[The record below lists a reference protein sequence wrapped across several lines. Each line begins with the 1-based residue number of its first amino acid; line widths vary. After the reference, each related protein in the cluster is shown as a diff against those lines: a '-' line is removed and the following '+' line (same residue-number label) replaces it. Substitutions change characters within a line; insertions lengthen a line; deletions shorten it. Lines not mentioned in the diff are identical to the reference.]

1 MQNSV
6 VPRLLNMKVYHNY
19 TINRTGGIGII
30 VPVLLNL
37 LLVLVVAMAG

>member
-19 TINRTGGIGII
+19 TISKTGGIGIS
-30 VPVLLNL
+30 VPVLLNFL
-37 LLVLVVAMAG
+37 TVTVDAMVG

>member
-6 VPRLLNMKVYHNY
+6 VPRLLKMKVYHNY

-37 LLVLVVAMAG
+37 LIVPVVAMVG

>member
-19 TINRTGGIGII
+19 TINRTGGIGIS
-30 VPVLLNL
+30 VPVPLNFL
-37 LLVLVVAMAG
+37 TVTVVALVG